1 MRRLLLAAAL
11 AVLLPC
17 LAFAQGYPSKAIT
30 MVVPFAAGGPTDTI
44 ARIFA
49 VALQQRLGQ
58 TVVVENTTGAAGTI
72 GVGRVARAAP
82 DGYTLGIGHWS
93 THVVN
98 GAIYPLTYD
107 LLNDFEPVSLIA
119 SNPQLLVAKK
129 SIPAKDLTELVA
141 WVKANQDK
149 ISAGTAGAGAASHVS
164 GVYFQSVTN
173 TRFTFVPYRGTAPAL
188 TDIMSGNVQLF
199 IDPAFALLPT
209 ARDGTRARA
218 LGIASK
224 TRSQLAPDLPTI
236 GEQGL
241 PGFEFN
247 SWYGVWAP
255 KGTPRDITEKVNALM
270 QETLRDPAVVPRL
283 TSQLLEPVT
292 ESIAESKKFIA
303 AEIVR
308 ARDLL
313 KLVNFQPE

>member
-1 MRRLLLAAAL
+1 MKRLLLAAVL
-11 AVLLPC
+11 AAVLPC
-17 LAFAQGYPSKAIT
+17 LASAQGYPAKAIT

-49 VALQQRLGQ
+49 ASLQQRLGQ
-58 TVVVENTTGAAGTI
+58 TVVIENTTGAAGTI

-129 SIPAKDLTELVA
+129 SIPAKDLKELVE

-188 TDIMSGNVQLF
+188 TDMVAGQVQVMISAL
-199 IDPAFALLPT
+199 PA
-209 ARDGTRARA
+209 RCR
-218 LGIASK
+218 SS
-224 TRSQLAPDLPTI
+224 TRS
-236 GEQGL
+236 G
-241 PGFEFN
+241 
-247 SWYGVWAP
+247 
-255 KGTPRDITEKVNALM
+255 
-270 QETLRDPAVVPRL
+270 
-283 TSQLLEPVT
+283 
-292 ESIAESKKFIA
+292 
-303 AEIVR
+303 
-308 ARDLL
+308 
-313 KLVNFQPE
+313 